1 MIRLCKRNEK
11 MGTVK
16 ICRFFP
22 GVNFY
27 MKDTYNKWGCL
38 TDQAQ
43 VFFEAGKL
51 ENTVSSL
58 IRRGYV
64 QIRNE
69 DV

>member
-1 MIRLCKRNEK
+1 MMRFCKRNEK
-11 MGTVK
+11 TGTAK

-22 GVNFY
+22 GMNFY
-27 MKDTYNKWGCL
+27 MRDTYDKWGRL
-38 TDQAQ
+38 TDQTQ
-43 VFFEAGKL
+43 VFFKAGKL

-58 IRRGYV
+58 IRQGYV